1 MPLKNGMLQLYQQLI
16 NTGFTSTGCNRKKV
30 QYNILMED
38 DKTLDLQIKF
48 QKSEPLH
55 ITLILLHYY

>member
-1 MPLKNGMLQLYQQLI
+1 MLQHYQQLI

-38 DKTLDLQIKF
+38 DKTLYLQIKF
-48 QKSEPLH
+48 QKSELLH
-55 ITLILLHYY
+55 IALILLHYY